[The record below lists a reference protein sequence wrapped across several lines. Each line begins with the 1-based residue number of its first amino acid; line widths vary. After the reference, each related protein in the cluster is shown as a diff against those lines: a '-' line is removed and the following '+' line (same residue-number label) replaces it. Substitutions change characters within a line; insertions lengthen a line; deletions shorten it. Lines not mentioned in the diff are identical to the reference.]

1 MNREDWLSLL
11 QQHRVL
17 AVIRAPDL
25 TTGLAMA
32 KAATAGGIR
41 LIEITW
47 NSEQPAALVSH
58 LRESL
63 PTCWIGA
70 GTLLTP
76 AEVKDA
82 IAAGAQYGFSPHTAP
97 ELIELGLCHAFPMV
111 AGALTPTEIVTAWQ
125 AGAAGVKVFP
135 ISVMGGAAYLQTL
148 QGPLSGIPL
157 IPTGG
162 VTLENAAALLQAGA
176 LAVGMAGSL
185 FPGEALRSQNWAAI
199 TQQVHALL
207 QTLPPHKLL
216 G

>member
-1 MNREDWLSLL
+1 MNREEWLSLL
-11 QQHRVL
+11 KQYCVL

-25 TTGLAMA
+25 MTGLAMA
-32 KAATAGGIR
+32 KAAAAGGIR

-47 NSEQPAALVSH
+47 NSDQPAELVSR

-63 PTCWIGA
+63 PACWIGA
-70 GTLLTP
+70 GTLLTV

-97 ELIELGLCHAFPMV
+97 ELIELGLTHTFPMV
-111 AGALTPTEIVTAWQ
+111 AGALTPTEIITAWN

-135 ISVMGGAAYLQTL
+135 ISVMGGAAYLHSL

-162 VTLENAAALLQAGA
+162 VTPDNTASLLKAGAIAVGIAGA
-176 LAVGMAGSL
+176 LFPEEAV
-185 FPGEALRSQNWAAI
+185 
-199 TQQVHALL
+199 
-207 QTLPPHKLL
+207 
-216 G
+216 